1 MQYVLH
7 EKALQEDV
15 WLLWWVGQS
24 ADCEYI
30 LYHAKKTFAGD
41 QGQFYPKGD
50 DSIELYREFLTL

>member
-15 WLLWWVGQS
+15 WLLWWVGQP

-30 LYHAKKTFAGD
+30 LYHAKKLLLEIKVNFI
-41 QGQFYPKGD
+41 PKVM
-50 DSIELYREFLTL
+50 TQ